1 MSPSAEVILSASDV
15 SKAVL
20 GPDGKLQILD
30 RVSLSVPTG
39 DSLAIVGASGSGK
52 TTFLGLLAGLDNP
65 DSGEI
70 VLDGNPLNRLDEEA
84 RAALRRRRVGF
95 VFQSFHLLPALTAE
109 ENVMLPLEL
118 EDSGGDARAAAQ
130 KALAAVGLDKR
141 LHHYP
146 SQLSGGEQQRVAI
159 ARAFVHGPR
168 LLFAD
173 EPTGNLDARTGR
185 AVTDLLFDLNQASG
199 TTLVLVTHDLTLA
212 QRCRHVVRLDGGR
225 RVEEAA

>member
-1 MSPSAEVILSASDV
+1 MSPSAEVALSARDV
-15 SKAVL
+15 SKAVS
-20 GPDGKLQILD
+20 GPDGRLQILD
-30 RVSLSVPTG
+30 GVSLSVPAG

-52 TTFLGLLAGLDNP
+52 TTLLGLLAGLDNP

-70 VLDGNPLNRLDEEA
+70 ALAGQPLHRLDEEA
-84 RAALRRRRVGF
+84 RAALRRRRIGF

-118 EDSGGDARAAAQ
+118 EDGGDAQTAARE
-130 KALAAVGLDKR
+130 ALAAVGLSQR

-159 ARAFVHGPR
+159 ARAFVHGPS

-185 AVTDLLFDLNQASG
+185 AVSDLLFELNQARG
-199 TTLVLVTHDLTLA
+199 TTLVLVTHDMTLA